1 VTVRRRPGTVPKPAS
16 DSMIPDPGSVKGGL
30 LISLAVDMFEEI
42 GIGFVGQ
49 PRVGADG
56 QVRLEA
62 SLW

>member
-1 VTVRRRPGTVPKPAS
+1 
-16 DSMIPDPGSVKGGL
+16 MIPDPGSVKGGL